1 MWKAL
6 KRISSSNKWG
16 DSFSGKSTL
25 LVSLTGSGWFY
36 SKITEIDRDSRKNA
50 MQRHC
55 DLLNV
60 TKVFNGR
67 VQTWPGGHKRHLC
80 PRSME
85 STVCLNG
92 ILASL
97 VISQGQLCTP
107 GLEGLPWI
115 LSRCVT
121 QGHRVGLNWA
131 GECFLFG
138 QHSVSFN
145 MLPRK
150 MYNAERIAS

>member
-1 MWKAL
+1 MMWKAL
-6 KRISSSNKWG
+6 KRISSSNKRG

-67 VQTWPGGHKRHLC
+67 VQTWPGVPQKTPLPKVHGEHSLSKWD
-80 PRSME
+80 P
-85 STVCLNG
+85 G
-92 ILASL
+92 ITGYLPEPAVHTRLGGASL
-97 VISQGQLCTP
+97 DSEWLYD
-107 GLEGLPWI
+107 
-115 LSRCVT
+115 SRT
-121 QGHRVGLNWA
+121 QGRTELGWWVFFVWPA
-131 GECFLFG
+131 QCFF
-138 QHSVSFN
+138 
-145 MLPRK
+145 
-150 MYNAERIAS
+150 